1 MRLLDDFAWGT
12 LLLVC
17 VCVAGMCVSVVFPQV
32 GVVVGLVVEFGGEEG
47 EGGI

>member
-1 MRLLDDFAWGT
+1 MHLSDDFAWGT

-17 VCVAGMCVSVVFPQV
+17 VCVAGMCVSVVFSQV

-47 EGGI
+47 EGGF